1 MVENRSIR
9 VLAYNLATILAEK
22 LETILSR
29 GDQNTRPRDYYDV
42 FILTKLQR
50 ENIDVK
56 TLKEALEATAAN
68 RGSTPLIGRYARI
81 MDTVKNSP
89 VMQAQWGNYRK
100 DFEYAADIEFVDVC
114 DAVVKIMDELYGLL

>member
-1 MVENRSIR
+1 
-9 VLAYNLATILAEK
+9 
-22 LETILSR
+22 
-29 GDQNTRPRDYYDV
+29 
-42 FILTKLQR
+42 
-50 ENIDVK
+50 
-56 TLKEALEATAAN
+56 
-68 RGSTPLIGRYARI
+68 